1 MASINDTT
9 MTIRVNSTTK
19 KRAQSLFND
28 LGMDMSTAINVFLK
42 RSIEEDRIPFEVGK
56 VKEPNIKTRQAIKR
70 ADNGKNLVG
79 PFDTVEEAMK
89 YLDA

>member
-9 MTIRVNSTTK
+9 MTIRVNSITK
-19 KRAQSLFND
+19 RRAQSLFND

-42 RSIEEDRIPFEVGK
+42 RSIEEDRIPFEIGRI
-56 VKEPNIKTRQAIKR
+56 KEPNLKTRQAIKR
-70 ADNGKNLVG
+70 IDDEKNLVG